1 MLHFIQVR
9 FEEAAGTDDKVNL
22 AVPSDLVFKTAKI
35 VDVDGIAANSAD
47 YITVKV
53 LGNDQTAVLAQWSTQ
68 DTAQGALT
76 AGVSADLVDQGNA
89 DKALFSAGDM
99 IEISVTNTG
108 STGKA
113 CNCMIV
119 CQFELA
125 RAY

>member
-35 VDVDGIAANSAD
+35 VDVAGIAADAAD
-47 YITVKV
+47 YVTFKV
-53 LGNDQTAVLAQWSTQ
+53 LGNDQTAVLAQYSTQ
-68 DTAQGALT
+68 NSAQGALT
-76 AGVSADLVDQGNA
+76 AGVAGDLVDQGNS

-108 STGKA
+108 SSGKA